1 MLPISYFFI
10 GSQGLGRNNN
20 DIMQGVYKALV
31 VCASICCYLM
41 FGGRCVDFS
50 IAIGLAG
57 LMNGSKYPRMS
68 DLLDALRGDVT
79 TSLGALINNEVESP
93 DSKRLKKKDIIRRRR
108 IRRAMRQFKE

>member
-1 MLPISYFFI
+1 MCSASLCVMLPISYFFI

-50 IAIGLAG
+50 IAI
-57 LMNGSKYPRMS
+57 
-68 DLLDALRGDVT
+68 
-79 TSLGALINNEVESP
+79 
-93 DSKRLKKKDIIRRRR
+93 
-108 IRRAMRQFKE
+108 